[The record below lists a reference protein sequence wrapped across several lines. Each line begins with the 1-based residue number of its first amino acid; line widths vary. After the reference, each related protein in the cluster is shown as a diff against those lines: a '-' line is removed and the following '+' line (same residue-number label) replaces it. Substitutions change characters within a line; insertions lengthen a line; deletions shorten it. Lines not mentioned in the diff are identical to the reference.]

1 MRSYVVKR
9 ILPDG
14 MPEFEEVDF
23 TGIEKEDL
31 RYALNSLVDRLQ
43 YHSDC
48 FSEFVDKQEQYMA
61 EGHSV
66 ICEGYAGSL
75 EVIASKFKD
84 AIAELIKRI
93 DDSGCKVLDEP
104 TDAGRWGYDM

>member
-1 MRSYVVKR
+1 
-9 ILPDG
+9 
-14 MPEFEEVDF
+14 
-23 TGIEKEDL
+23 
-31 RYALNSLVDRLQ
+31 
-43 YHSDC
+43 
-48 FSEFVDKQEQYMA
+48 MA